1 VASATASPD
10 PAASAPFSRAD
21 PCETTTST
29 RARIRIQRTKALIK
43 SQKPNR
49 WRNQSVISNHTHA
62 PEARRGLRRLWWCR
76 RRPPLQRTI
85 EQKKKVREIKQS
97 KRAGGERVRTE
108 ANETTG
114 VYVWRYA
121 PAPMKRA
128 ALRPACAI
136 AIANR

>member
-1 VASATASPD
+1 M
-10 PAASAPFSRAD
+10 
-21 PCETTTST
+21 
-29 RARIRIQRTKALIK
+29 
-43 SQKPNR
+43 
-49 WRNQSVISNHTHA
+49 
-62 PEARRGLRRLWWCR
+62 
-76 RRPPLQRTI
+76 
-85 EQKKKVREIKQS
+85 REIKQS